1 MQIRLVVAE
10 FRRRWECRI
19 LSRRLDR
26 MAGDGGPDSF
36 RTPEFLAAEVE
47 LGLALALWA
56 EAQYAI
62 GYAECAA
69 LSHARAEQ
77 IYTALGRF
85 LPRAQLGERERMVI
99 ERRCD
104 KLRQALASLQNRY
117 TTA

>member
-10 FRRRWECRI
+10 FRRRCECRL

-47 LGLALALWA
+47 LGIALARWA
-56 EAQYAI
+56 ESQYAI
-62 GYAECAA
+62 GHTECAA

-85 LPRAQLGERERMVI
+85 LPKAQLGERERMVI